1 MRACYSALQNFTRT
15 QEIAGECVGSQRL
28 YRAPAVAALLLFGCT
43 LVAAAVQQ
51 TSFLRPNLLLKV
63 VPKVK
68 EADEETGMPLF
79 MVRLISYIK
88 DRPQHIAA
96 AAAAVARQAK
106 DAATQAAQAAAACG
120 LAAGQQQEQL
130 RAQAAA
136 AAATAAAAEAEAAA
150 GADAAA
156 GKVGS
161 SGLSCSGIVYCL
173 SRKEAEG
180 VAAALDQ
187 EGGIKAKHYHAGMTP
202 KQRTEVGGA

>member
-1 MRACYSALQNFTRT
+1 VRACYIALQKFTRT
-15 QEIAGECVGSQRL
+15 QEIAGECAGSQRL
-28 YRAPAVAALLLFGCT
+28 YQAPAVAALLLFWCT

-106 DAATQAAQAAAACG
+106 DAATQAAQMAACG

-150 GADAAA
+150 AADAAA